1 MRRAAF
7 QKGICAEALTQDYG
21 AFKESQYDLL
31 AEKVRKSIGYG
42 TDLPDDGE
50 AGGRQM
56 SNQYVLPGEI
66 EKRSF
71 EILTKE
77 LGDRKLYRKT
87 SRLSNG

>member
-1 MRRAAF
+1 MIF
-7 QKGICAEALTQDYG
+7 WQL
-21 AFKESQYDLL
+21 
-31 AEKVRKSIGYG
+31 KSKSTGYG

-56 SNQYVLPGEI
+56 SYQYVLPGEI

-77 LGDRKLYRKT
+77 LVTG
-87 SRLSNG
+87 SF